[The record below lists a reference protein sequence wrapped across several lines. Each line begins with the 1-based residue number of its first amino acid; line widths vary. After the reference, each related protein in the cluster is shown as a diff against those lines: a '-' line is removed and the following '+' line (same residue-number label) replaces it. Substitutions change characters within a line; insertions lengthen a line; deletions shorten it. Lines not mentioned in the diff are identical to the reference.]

1 MIQTKSYQTDRI
13 ITLISGKFVRKE
25 FRNLTIDQMLE
36 LGRLAEEEGI
46 WKPGK
51 NYYSLDNDDKF
62 ELMFDP
68 KYHFHKLLERIDI
81 FVSHN
86 GEVFISEKAN

>member
-1 MIQTKSYQTDRI
+1 MIRTKTFPTDRI
-13 ITLISGKFVRKE
+13 ISLISGKLSKKE
-25 FRNLTIDQMLE
+25 FRNLTIDQMLD
-36 LGRLAEEEGI
+36 LGRLAEEEGL

-62 ELMFDP
+62 DLMFDP
-68 KYHFHKLLERIDI
+68 KYNFHRLLERIDI
-81 FVSHN
+81 FVSRA